1 MGSPEAGSQHSSYQ
15 FVPAGGAG
23 DKRIGDRL
31 FYSVISIALF
41 LMVLLGF
48 WPSYFSLIFGAPV
61 ARPLVMHA
69 HGAIFTGWMALL
81 LLQVYLIARGRV
93 KAHRRVGKVG
103 IAYGVVVLC
112 LGVVVSFAAP
122 AMHVQSGNWPLDQAA
137 GFMIL
142 PLGDMVLFAGLFGA
156 AVRLRHRREA
166 HKRLML
172 AATIAL
178 VFAAVARMEIQA
190 PWLFFLVWVSP
201 LLAGMAYDLYRN
213 SRIHPAYLISFAM
226 FAVAFPRIF
235 LQESELWLGLARP
248 MLSAFL

>member
-112 LGVVVSFAAP
+112 LG
-122 AMHVQSGNWPLDQAA
+122 
-137 GFMIL
+137 
-142 PLGDMVLFAGLFGA
+142 
-156 AVRLRHRREA
+156 
-166 HKRLML
+166 
-172 AATIAL
+172 
-178 VFAAVARMEIQA
+178 
-190 PWLFFLVWVSP
+190 
-201 LLAGMAYDLYRN
+201 
-213 SRIHPAYLISFAM
+213 
-226 FAVAFPRIF
+226 
-235 LQESELWLGLARP
+235 
-248 MLSAFL
+248 